1 MTERYFLW
9 TVGCQMNVADSE
21 KLAAG
26 FTRLGMEA
34 VPEASSADIVVI
46 NTCSVRQHA
55 EDRAYSQLGRIR
67 LIKEER
73 PDLKVAVMGCMV
85 GQRTTDLEKRFP
97 FVDVFARPQQFEP
110 IMELVEEPVED
121 LGGEFWPSTFA
132 VPEGPTAYVPVV
144 HGCDKF
150 CTYCI
155 VPYRR
160 GRERSRPVDDIVRE
174 VAYLAAN
181 DVREVTLLG
190 QTVEA
195 YGHDLDDKPDLGD
208 LMRELSA
215 IERLAR
221 IRFLTSYPRD
231 MTARILEAV
240 AGLPKVMECFSLPVQ
255 AGSDAVLD
263 SMRRGYTKAEY
274 LAKVAEVRAL
284 MPDAG
289 ITTDVI
295 VGYPGETEADFEET
309 LELLRDLRFDKV
321 HTAAYSPRPG
331 TIAFRKMPDDIPAE
345 VKSERLQRVNAVEEQ
360 HLPRTERGLPRH
372 HPDHP
377 HRRGQQEGPAL
388 RAHPHRQARPRR
400 RPRPY
405 RNARRRP
412 HRPRRPLR
420 PPRLCG
426 RCAGGGGLAQ
436 PLHLGKRVEPAIKL
450 RMRLTPSPSAL
461 RQGGWHRAR
470 TGRARSRGYPWPPA
484 RRPVRTQGWMTRG
497 HRGPQMQRRQLPDA
511 E

>member
-34 VPEASSADIVVI
+34 VPEAASADIVVI

-55 EDRAYSQLGRIR
+55 EDRAYSQLGRVR
-67 LIKEER
+67 LVKEER

-85 GQRTTDLEKRFP
+85 GLRTTDLEKRFP
-97 FVDVFARPQQFEP
+97 FVDVFARPQEFEP
-110 IMELVEEPVED
+110 IMELVEEPAED
-121 LGGEFWPSTFA
+121 LGGEFWPATFA
-132 VPEGPTAYVPVV
+132 VPDGPTAYVPVV

-160 GRERSRPVDDIVRE
+160 G
-174 VAYLAAN
+174 AYLGAN

-195 YGHDLDDKPDLGD
+195 YGHDLDATPDLGD

-215 IERLAR
+215 IERLDR

-231 MTARILEAV
+231 MTPRILQAV
-240 AGLPKVMECFSLPVQ
+240 ADLPKVMECFSLPVQ

-274 LAKVAEVRAL
+274 LEKLAEVRAL

-309 LELLRDLRFDKV
+309 IELLEDLRFDKV
-321 HTAAYSPRPG
+321 HSAAYSPRPG
-331 TIAFRKMPDDIPAE
+331 TIAYRKLPDDIPAE
-345 VKSERLQRVNAVEEQ
+345 VKSERLQRVNAIEERISREINESLLGTTQTILIEGVSKKGQ
-360 HLPRTERGLPRH
+360 HYGRTRTGKLV
-372 HPDHP
+372 
-377 HRRGQQEGPAL
+377 
-388 RAHPHRQARPRR
+388 
-400 RPRPY
+400 
-405 RNARRRP
+405 
-412 HRPRRPLR
+412 
-420 PPRLCG
+420 
-426 RCAGGGGLAQ
+426 
-436 PLHLGKRVEPAIKL
+436 HLDAP
-450 RMRLTPSPSAL
+450 
-461 RQGGWHRAR
+461 AR
-470 TGRARSRGYPWPPA
+470 TGALVDVHIDHAGPFALRGSA
-484 RRPVRTQGWMTRG
+484 V
-497 HRGPQMQRRQLPDA
+497 DA
-511 E
+511 LAVVG

>member
-1 MTERYFLW
+1 MNQRYFLW

-34 VPEASSADIVVI
+34 VSEAGSADIVVI

-55 EDRAYSQLGRIR
+55 EDRAYSQLGRVR

-85 GQRTTDLEKRFP
+85 GLRTRDLEKRFP

-110 IMELVEEPVED
+110 IMELVEEPAED

-132 VPEGPTAYVPVV
+132 IPDGPTAYVPVV

-195 YGHDLDDKPDLGD
+195 YGHDLDDTPDLGD

-240 AGLPKVMECFSLPVQ
+240 AELPRVMECFSLPVQ
-255 AGSDAVLD
+255 AGSDAVLT
-263 SMRRGYTKAEY
+263 RGYTKAEY
-274 LAKVAEVRAL
+274 VAKVAEVRVSCRTPAS
-284 MPDAG
+284 PPTSSSA
-289 ITTDVI
+289 TPARRRPTSRRRWN
-295 VGYPGETEADFEET
+295 E
-309 LELLRDLRFDKV
+309 DLRFDKV

-331 TIAFRKMPDDIPAE
+331 TIAYRKMPDDVPAE
-345 VKSERLQRVNAVEEQ
+345 VKSERLQRVNALEKRISGEINATLLATTQTILVEGVSKKGQ
-360 HLPRTERGLPRH
+360 HYGRTRT
-372 HPDHP
+372 
-377 HRRGQQEGPAL
+377 
-388 RAHPHRQARPRR
+388 
-400 RPRPY
+400 
-405 RNARRRP
+405 
-412 HRPRRPLR
+412 
-420 PPRLCG
+420 
-426 RCAGGGGLAQ
+426 
-436 PLHLGKRVEPAIKL
+436 GKLVHVDAP
-450 RMRLTPSPSAL
+450 
-461 RQGGWHRAR
+461 AR
-470 TGRARSRGYPWPPA
+470 TGTLVDVRIDHAGPFALRGSA
-484 RRPVRTQGWMTRG
+484 V
-497 HRGPQMQRRQLPDA
+497 DA
-511 E
+511 LAVV